1 MAQEFLNTTELRW
14 LLVFDNVETMSSLD
28 PFLPRKLGRTQGSVL
43 VTTREND
50 LPDRNMRQ
58 ITEVCLRELSMEDS
72 THLLLKSMQPKS
84 RHAIKFEPQQHPD
97 YESAVEASRLVG
109 RLPLAIGMVA
119 GYVKAS
125 NSNLDLFLD
134 IWEEQGERHGPSESR
149 DSITRDNGI
158 DASIDTLWDIGIS
171 ELMMKARNFL
181 DILSFLNA
189 EAIQKD
195 LFNSESH
202 GQSLDFPNPRE
213 RIR

>member
-1 MAQEFLNTTELRW
+1 
-14 LLVFDNVETMSSLD
+14 
-28 PFLPRKLGRTQGSVL
+28 
-43 VTTREND
+43 
-50 LPDRNMRQ
+50 
-58 ITEVCLRELSMEDS
+58 MEDS

-84 RHAIKFEPQQHPD
+84 RHSIQFEPQLHPD

-125 NSNLDLFLD
+125 NSSLDLFLE
-134 IWEEQGERHGPSESR
+134 IWEEQGERHAGSADPRELL
-149 DSITRDNGI
+149 TKDNGI

-181 DILSFLNA
+181 DVLSFLNA

-195 LFNSESH
+195 LFVLEN
-202 GQSLDFPNPRE
+202 QDMSLDFPNPRE
-213 RIR
+213 RIRSVVTSSSHMAVKLFFIAAKCMSSVADL